1 LTGVLEHG
9 LKAYSGSKKLAE
21 EAAWNFM
28 RAHKNMNFTLATI
41 NPPMIYGPSFP
52 GSIDLKHLGQ
62 SPGEIYALMNGSK
75 KQVPPT
81 AMPAFVDVRD
91 VALAHLKAYET
102 DQPGRFL
109 VGSGKWSPQ
118 QVCDLFRENIPQ
130 IRDRVP
136 VGNPGSAGP
145 ECYVLDT
152 TRAQNVLG
160 IKFRTFKETFLDMA
174 KTFLEMENAEQEH
187 SREKI

>member
-1 LTGVLEHG
+1 
-9 LKAYSGSKKLAE
+9 
-21 EAAWNFM
+21 M
-28 RAHKNMNFTLATI
+28 RAHKDANFALATI

-52 GSIDLKHLGQ
+52 SSIHLKHLGQ
-62 SPGEIYALMNGSK
+62 SPGEIYALMNGSL

-109 VGSGKWSPQ
+109 VASGKWSPQ
-118 QVCDLFRENIPQ
+118 QVCDLFRQSLPQ
-130 IRDRVP
+130 IQDLVP

-152 TRAQNVLG
+152 TRARVVLG
-160 IKFRTFKETFLDMA
+160 IKFRTFEETFLDMA
-174 KTFLEMENAEQEH
+174 MAFLEMENAESKQAEQ
-187 SREKI
+187 RI